1 MRIKVINPN
10 VVLPMTRDI
19 EDAAKSVA
27 GPGTRITA
35 VSPAIGPTA
44 IECQMEFV
52 FAAAGVI
59 DTIAK
64 AEKEENDDAYIIACS
79 CDPGLEAAREITA
92 KPVVGI
98 GEAAITYAKMLG
110 TSFSIVTVLPATR
123 KMNEQRVRFFGAE
136 RHCVSIRPSCVGVL
150 EFRDEPERGIKALF
164 EQSELA
170 VKEDGAEAIVLGCAG
185 FAAIARDFSNKLKVP
200 VLDGVTLAVKLA
212 EDMVESGHKNGSTL
226 SREYLQ
232 TKTIKGFDFS
242 F

>member
-1 MRIKVINPN
+1 MQIRIINPN

-19 EDAAKSVA
+19 GDAATTVA
-27 GPGTRITA
+27 GPNTRIVA
-35 VSPAIGPTA
+35 VSPVVGPTA
-44 IECQMEFV
+44 IECHMEFV
-52 FAAAGVI
+52 FAAAGVV

-64 AEKEENDDAYIIACS
+64 AEKNEKDDAYIIACS
-79 CDPGLEAAREITA
+79 CDPGLEAAREITH

-110 TSFSIVTVLPATR
+110 FNFSIVTVLPATK

-136 RHCVSIRPSCVGVL
+136 RHCLSIRPSCVGVL
-150 EFRDEPERGIKALF
+150 EFREDPERGIRALY

-170 VKEDGAEAIVLGCAG
+170 VREDRAEAIVLGCAG
-185 FAAIARDFSNKLKVP
+185 FAAIAKDFSNKLGVP

-212 EDMVESGHKNGSTL
+212 EDMVESGFKNGSTL
-226 SREYLQ
+226 SKEYLQ
-232 TKTIKGFDFS
+232 TKKIKGFDFS